1 MLWVSARWAAYSRF
15 PERSGMSIETTD
27 LVQQWWIRPGDLPD
41 VLYDP
46 RFHSRAYIEAYLE
59 LTNASPEQ
67 AEAVRRRADEL
78 EQLARAL
85 GYALADDEFEI
96 EA

>member
-1 MLWVSARWAAYSRF
+1 MSSETPVS
-15 PERSGMSIETTD
+15 
-27 LVQQWWIRPGDLPD
+27 LQQWWIRPDDLPD

-46 RFHSRAYIEAYLE
+46 RFHSRAYIEAYLD
-59 LTNASPEQ
+59 LVNASPEQ
-67 AEAVRRRADEL
+67 AEEVLRQADEL

-96 EA
+96 ET